1 MQERM
6 NGSPKAEI
14 SNQKTP
20 KMKHIYP
27 IVFILFVC
35 VTAYAQDHEKQ
46 NFRIVSY
53 NVENYFDVVD
63 DSLTIRKV
71 TGRVLERHNLE
82 VVVARDGIEA
92 LERLEERVPDLM
104 LLDIEVP
111 RTDGYELATVMRADD
126 RFRGVPIVMITS
138 RSGEKHRQRAFE
150 IGVQRYRGKP
160 YQELD
165 LMRNV
170 YDLLGIARVRG

>member
-27 IVFILFVC
+27 IVFVLFVC

-63 DSLTIRKV
+63 DSLTS
-71 TGRVLERHNLE
+71 
-82 VVVARDGIEA
+82 D
-92 LERLEERVPDLM
+92 EEYLPEGLRAWN
-104 LLDIEVP
+104 IW
-111 RTDGYELATVMRADD
+111 REL
-126 RFRGVPIVMITS
+126 
-138 RSGEKHRQRAFE
+138 SG
-150 IGVQRYRGKP
+150 
-160 YQELD
+160 
-165 LMRNV
+165 
-170 YDLLGIARVRG
+170 